1 MLGTIENSSFD
12 ELNQMNSYSNALFE
26 DLFQI
31 ISLKENEDLGD
42 AYPFAPCKNQKIIK
56 KEKFETIK
64 AIKRS
69 RKDKEDD
76 IRKKFKSSF
85 HRNLTKIINTKL
97 EKASS
102 KYKIESLPQKFITD
116 VTKRTNHEVMNLTY
130 ENLFD
135 YTYNQLKNDDK
146 NKKRKKYIEKRNKAG
161 EKKYEK
167 NKKFLKYL
175 STNRKISEESEWER
189 IKNMKYIDLLK
200 AYLNS
205 NEFEQY
211 IKIQLKNA
219 QINYKKDFIF
229 FASTFIEHYL
239 NYEPKKNKGHKKTNP
254 HSEVL
259 DNTPGLNIP
268 LVMPFPPSIFDKTED
283 DDNSVYIDGFS
294 NTNSILE
301 NGNSLFE
308 REDHL

>member
-1 MLGTIENSSFD
+1 MLGTLENSSFD
-12 ELNQMNSYSNALFE
+12 ELNKMNSYSDALFE

-31 ISLKENEDLGD
+31 IPLKENDDFGD
-42 AYPFAPCKNQKIIK
+42 VYPFAPCKNQKIIK
-56 KEKFETIK
+56 KEKFETFK
-64 AIKRS
+64 AITRS
-69 RKDKEDD
+69 RKNKEDD

-85 HRNLTKIINTKL
+85 HRNLTNIINSKL
-97 EKASS
+97 KKANS

-116 VTKRTNHEVMNLTY
+116 VTKRTNHEVMNLTF

-135 YTYNQLKNDDK
+135 YTYNQLKNDDN
-146 NKKRKKYIEKRNKAG
+146 NKKRKEYIGKRDKAG

-167 NKKFLKYL
+167 NQKFLEYL
-175 STNRKISEESEWER
+175 NSNKKISEESGWER

-205 NEFEQY
+205 NEFQQY
-211 IKIQLKNA
+211 IKIQLKND

-229 FASTFIEHYL
+229 FASTFIDYYL

-254 HSEVL
+254 QSEVL
-259 DNTPGLNIP
+259 DNTPGLNRPI
-268 LVMPFPPSIFDKTED
+268 VMPFPPSIFDKTED
-283 DDNSVYIDGFS
+283 DDNSVYVDGFS
-294 NTNSILE
+294 NNDSIFA

-308 REDHL
+308 REDYL

>member
-12 ELNQMNSYSNALFE
+12 ELNQMNSYSDALFE

-42 AYPFAPCKNQKIIK
+42 AYPFTPCKNQKIIK

-64 AIKRS
+64 AVKRS

-76 IRKKFKSSF
+76 IRKKIKSSF
-85 HRNLTKIINTKL
+85 HRNLTEIINTKL
-97 EKASS
+97 KKASS

-146 NKKRKKYIEKRNKAG
+146 NKKRKQYIEKRNKAG

-205 NEFEQY
+205 NEFQQY

>member
-1 MLGTIENSSFD
+1 MLGSLLNSSTD
-12 ELNQMNSYSNALFE
+12 ELNEIHSYSDALFE

-31 ISLKENEDLGD
+31 IPLKENDDLGD
-42 AYPFAPCKNQKIIK
+42 VYPFSPCKTQKIIK
-56 KEKFETIK
+56 KEMFETFHAK
-64 AIKRS
+64 KNS

-85 HRNLTKIINTKL
+85 HRNLTNIINAKL
-97 EKASS
+97 K
-102 KYKIESLPQKFITD
+102 KVCPNYLLNSLPQNFITD
-116 VTKRTNHEVMNLTY
+116 VTKKTNYEVMELTY
-130 ENLFD
+130 EELFE
-135 YTYNQLKNDDK
+135 YTHNRLINDDK
-146 NKKRKKYIEKRNKAG
+146 NKKRKKYIEKRNKAA
-161 EKKYEK
+161 KKKCEK
-167 NKKFLKYL
+167 NKKLLDYL
-175 STNRKISEESEWER
+175 RTNKKISEKSGWET
-189 IKNMKYIDLLK
+189 IKKMKYIDLLK

-205 NEFEQY
+205 NEFQQY

>member
-12 ELNQMNSYSNALFE
+12 ELNQMNSYSDALFE

-64 AIKRS
+64 AVKRS

-76 IRKKFKSSF
+76 IRKKIKSSF

-97 EKASS
+97 KKASS

-146 NKKRKKYIEKRNKAG
+146 NKKRKQYIEKRNKAG

-175 STNRKISEESEWER
+175 SINRKISEESEWER

-205 NEFEQY
+205 NEFQQY

>member
-12 ELNQMNSYSNALFE
+12 ELIQMNSYSDALFE

-42 AYPFAPCKNQKIIK
+42 AYPFTPCKNQKIIK

-64 AIKRS
+64 AVKRS

-76 IRKKFKSSF
+76 IRKKIKSSF

-97 EKASS
+97 KKASS

-130 ENLFD
+130 EKLFD
-135 YTYNQLKNDDK
+135 YTYNQLKKDDK
-146 NKKRKKYIEKRNKAG
+146 NKKRKQYIEKRNKAG

-205 NEFEQY
+205 NEFQQY

-254 HSEVL
+254 YSEVL

-294 NTNSILE
+294 KDDSILE

-308 REDHL
+308 KEDYL